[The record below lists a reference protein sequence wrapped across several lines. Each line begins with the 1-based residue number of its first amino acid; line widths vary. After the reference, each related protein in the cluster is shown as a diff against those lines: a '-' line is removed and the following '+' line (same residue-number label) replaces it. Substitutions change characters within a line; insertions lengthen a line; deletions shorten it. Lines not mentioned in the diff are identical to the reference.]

1 MTETPAEAAVET
13 LSFEEALRE
22 LEEIVRQ
29 LERGDATL
37 ENAITSYTRGTTLRA
52 HCERK
57 LAEAEQRVQ
66 AIVPN
71 PGGGVPSLREM
82 E

>member
-1 MTETPAEAAVET
+1 MAPDDPSQPAVET

-22 LEEIVRQ
+22 LEEIVRR
-29 LERGDATL
+29 LEKGDASL
-37 ENAITSYTRGTTLRA
+37 EAAITSYTRGNALRG

-66 AIVPN
+66 AIVPG
-71 PGGGVPSLREM
+71 PGGPTLREADA
-82 E
+82 

>member
-1 MTETPAEAAVET
+1 MTETPAAPVES

-22 LEEIVRQ
+22 LEDIVRQ
-29 LERGDATL
+29 LERGEASL
-37 ENAITSYTRGTTLRA
+37 ESAITSYTRGTELRA

-66 AIVPN
+66 AII
-71 PGGGVPSLREM
+71 PGNGGAPTLREV

>member
-1 MTETPAEAAVET
+1 MTETPAADVAT

-29 LERGDATL
+29 LERGEATL
-37 ENAITSYTRGTTLRA
+37 ETAITSYTRGTELRA

-66 AIVPN
+66 AIVPS
-71 PGGGVPSLREM
+71 PGGGTPTLREV

>member
-1 MTETPAEAAVET
+1 MTETPAIAVET
-13 LSFEEALRE
+13 LSFEDALRE
-22 LEEIVRQ
+22 LEEIVRH
-29 LERGDATL
+29 LERGEASL
-37 ENAITSYTRGTTLRA
+37 ESAITSYTRGTELRA

-71 PGGGVPSLREM
+71 PQGGAPSLREV